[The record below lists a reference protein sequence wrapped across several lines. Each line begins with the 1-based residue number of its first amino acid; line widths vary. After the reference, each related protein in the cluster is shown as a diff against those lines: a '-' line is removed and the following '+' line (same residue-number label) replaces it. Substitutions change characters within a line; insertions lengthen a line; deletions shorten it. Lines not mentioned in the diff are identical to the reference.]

1 MFKHLKEKNLSYI
14 EHFTQAVGYFLV
26 IQKAAICVLLHAI
39 FPDLFPT
46 TASKAIKNL
55 AKKFEQQ
62 FLLWWLDLMKLLCS
76 LQLQNHHIVSG
87 NCRSPCNGNACHSN
101 VFGEAPGPCSDF
113 ASTVRRFWRASQDLC
128 HVLERKPV

>member
-46 TASKAIKNL
+46 TASKTTKNL

-62 FLLWWLDLMKLLCS
+62 
-76 LQLQNHHIVSG
+76 
-87 NCRSPCNGNACHSN
+87 
-101 VFGEAPGPCSDF
+101 
-113 ASTVRRFWRASQDLC
+113 
-128 HVLERKPV
+128 